1 MLTNDRR
8 HLKLFDE
15 GIVINKTLP
24 KWTNA
29 IKRAPVKKSSGYI
42 DLGTTNSSTQTSYVA
57 NPTTIVIQQSSWDG
71 EEDLPMTPDQADTV
85 DFSKVS
91 FDDAAKMGIKD
102 LTAFI
107 NSYGAGRIFG
117 HSYDG
122 QFNSQL
128 TWNSADRSSTANGEN
143 GKPAKKD
150 GFLARLKK
158 KLFREEKPVVT
169 YEMDAMEFFENVK
182 LLSKESMDTYKDR
195 VAKYLN
201 MLHSAKVTGQVAL
214 SEKLAREMF
223 VNKYEAE
230 LYANKMYYVVTEE
243 QMVDFTNKTEKGV
256 SLLYLKNFAR
266 MLPDDVIKKLEEANS
281 LEVFDNYVVLTYDP
295 DGTKR
300 GETEEE
306 RAKRKDPIL
315 FGVICGSNK
324 LYYITDWIDE
334 KCDLTLQQF
343 ADTIE
348 IDKEELKMK

>member
-1 MLTNDRR
+1 MLTKDKK
-8 HLKLFDE
+8 HLKLFDD

-29 IKRAPVKKSSGYI
+29 TKRAPVKKTAGYI
-42 DLGTTNSSTQTSYVA
+42 DIGTANSSTQASYLT
-57 NPTTIVIQQSSWDG
+57 NQTTIIFQQDEFGG
-71 EEDLPMTPDQADTV
+71 EREDPSATPDQVDSI
-85 DFSKVS
+85 DFSKAS

-107 NSYGAGRIFG
+107 NNYGVSRIFG
-117 HSYDG
+117 QTYG
-122 QFNSQL
+122 SQL
-128 TWNSADRSSTANGEN
+128 TSWDSGDVTISSGE
-143 GKPAKKD
+143 KEAPKKKD
-150 GFLARLKK
+150 GFFGRLKK
-158 KLFREEKPVVT
+158 KLFKEKKQVVT
-169 YEMDAMEFFENVK
+169 YEMDAMQFFENVK

-201 MLHSAKVTGQVAL
+201 MLHSAKVTGQQAL

-230 LYANKMYYVVTEE
+230 LYANNLYYVVTEE
-243 QMVDFTNKTEKGV
+243 QMVEFANKTEKGV
-256 SLLYLKNFAR
+256 SLLYLSNFAR
-266 MLPDDVIKKLEEANS
+266 MLPDEVIKKLEETNT
-281 LEVFDNYVVLTYDP
+281 LEVFDNYVILTYDP

-315 FGVICGSNK
+315 FGLIAGSHK
-324 LYYITDWIDE
+324 LYYICDWIDE

-348 IDKEELKMK
+348 INKEELKMK

>member
-1 MLTNDRR
+1 MLTKDRK
-8 HLKLFDE
+8 HLKLFDD

-29 IKRAPVKKSSGYI
+29 TKRAPVKKTSGYVDI
-42 DLGTTNSSTQTSYVA
+42 GTTNSSTQTSYIA
-57 NPTTIVIQQSSWDG
+57 NPTTIVIHQSDWDG
-71 EEDLPMTPDQADTV
+71 EMDLPVTPDGAESI
-85 DFSKVS
+85 DFSKAS

-107 NSYGAGRIFG
+107 NSYGASRIFG
-117 HSYDG
+117 QTYG
-122 QFNSQL
+122 GQL
-128 TWNSADRSSTANGEN
+128 TWNNSDVTTASGE
-143 GKPAKKD
+143 KEAPAKKD
-150 GFLARLKK
+150 GFFGRLKK
-158 KLFREEKPVVT
+158 KLFKEQKPVVT
-169 YEMDAMEFFENVK
+169 YEMDAMQFFENVK

-201 MLHSAKVTGQVAL
+201 MLHSAKVTGQQAL

-230 LYANKMYYVVTEE
+230 LYANDLYYVVTEE
-243 QMVDFTNKTEKGV
+243 QMVDFANKTEKGV

-266 MLPDDVIKKLEEANS
+266 MLPDDVISRLEEMNT

-315 FGVICGSNK
+315 FGLIAGSHK
-324 LYYITDWIDE
+324 LYYICDWIDE

>member
-1 MLTNDRR
+1 MLTKDRK
-8 HLKLFDE
+8 HLKLFDD

-29 IKRAPVKKSSGYI
+29 TKRAPVKKTSGYVDI
-42 DLGTTNSSTQTSYVA
+42 GTTNSSTQTSYIA
-57 NPTTIVIQQSSWDG
+57 NPTTIVIQQGSWEG
-71 EEDLPMTPDQADTV
+71 EMEDLPATPDQVDSI
-85 DFSKVS
+85 DFSKAS

-107 NSYGAGRIFG
+107 NNYGASRIFG
-117 HSYDG
+117 QTYG
-122 QFNSQL
+122 GQL
-128 TWNSADRSSTANGEN
+128 TWNSNDAIIANGE
-143 GKPAKKD
+143 KEAPKKKD
-150 GFLARLKK
+150 GFFGRLKK
-158 KLFREEKPVVT
+158 KLFKEEKPVVT
-169 YEMDAMEFFENVK
+169 YEMDAMQFFENVK
-182 LLSKESMDTYKDR
+182 LLSKDSMDTYKDR

-201 MLHSAKVTGQVAL
+201 MLHSAKVTGQQAL

-230 LYANKMYYVVTEE
+230 LYANDLYYVVTEE
-243 QMVDFTNKTEKGV
+243 QMVDFANKTEKGV

-266 MLPDDVIKKLEEANS
+266 MLPDDVISRLEEMNT

-295 DGTKR
+295 DGTKK

-315 FGVICGSNK
+315 FGLIAGSNK
-324 LYYITDWIDE
+324 LYYICDWIDE